1 MSAERLQFE
10 PGRMGYQWMVATE
23 HLARYAFAAQ
33 FCAGRRV
40 LDVAC
45 GEGYGSAL
53 LARTGARA
61 VVGVDVAP
69 EAIAVAEARFAAPG
83 VRYLVGDATDL
94 PAALASEAPF
104 DLVVS
109 FETIEHVPDVD
120 RFLDG
125 IRAVLAPDAVVII
138 SAPNEP
144 DPTGQRSA
152 NPCHGRAFSFERFR
166 EATER
171 HLGEAR
177 CWYVGTPLQGM
188 VVAEAETALLLN
200 DRSDLGVMLDT
211 RPAASTWLLPA
222 QRDLQVSKAGAAFF
236 LGVWGADAG
245 TVVAASPASLAGVLE
260 PWKALEWF
268 KAENAR
274 LLRDLDALAAAAQP
288 SAADARSR
296 TSADVTADLRRAALL
311 DKSRIERAEA
321 DLADARR
328 ALEAAES
335 ARYADRARTQ
345 QLEQDR
351 EAVMRAAEARERA
364 LLAETAR
371 LGALAEQ
378 HAQSASALRA
388 EIARLRVGPAPAPR
402 FDEDRARLEDEV
414 HALSARL
421 QAIESSRSWRLVQ
434 AYTRL
439 LARPVIG
446 APLRLARRVLG
457 A

>member
-1 MSAERLQFE
+1 MSAERLRFE
-10 PGRMGYQWMVATE
+10 PERMGYQWMVAAE
-23 HLARYAFAAQ
+23 HLARYAFAAE

-53 LARTGARA
+53 LARAGARA
-61 VVGVDVAP
+61 VVGVDVAA
-69 EAIAVAEARFAAPG
+69 EAIASADARFAAPG

-94 PAALASEAPF
+94 PAVLEGEAPF

-109 FETIEHVPDVD
+109 FETIEHVPDVE

-125 IRAVLAPDAVVII
+125 IRAVLAPDGIVII

-144 DPTGQRSA
+144 DPAGQGSA
-152 NPCHGRAFSFERFR
+152 NPYHRRAFSFDRFR
-166 EATER
+166 EVTEG

-177 CWYVGTPLQGM
+177 RWYVGTPLQGM
-188 VVAEAETALLLN
+188 VVAEVDTALLLN
-200 DRSDLGVMLDT
+200 DRSDLGVMVDT
-211 RPAASTWLLPA
+211 QPAARTWLLPA
-222 QRDLQVSKAGAAFF
+222 QRELQVSKAGCAFF
-236 LGVWGADAG
+236 VGVWGADAG
-245 TVVAASPASLAGVLE
+245 AVVAASPASLAGVLE

-274 LLRDLDALAAAAQP
+274 LLRDLDALATVARP
-288 SAADARSR
+288 SPADARSR
-296 TSADVTADLRRAALL
+296 TSADVVADLRRRALL
-311 DKSRIERAEA
+311 DKGRIERTEA

-335 ARYADRARTQ
+335 GRFADRARTRQ
-345 QLEQDR
+345 AEQDR
-351 EAVMRAAEARERA
+351 DAAVQAAAARERA

-371 LGALAEQ
+371 LGMLVEH
-378 HAQSASALRA
+378 HAQSACALRA
-388 EIARLRVGPAPAPR
+388 EIAGLRAAPAPALR
-402 FDEDRARLEDEV
+402 SDDERLESEV

-421 QAIESSRSWRLVQ
+421 QAIEASRSWRLVQ

-439 LARPVIG
+439 LARPVLG
-446 APLRLARRVLG
+446 APLRLVRRVLG